1 MTDSSTASSD
11 TTVSCPEAI
20 KFGESGMNGKAL
32 IAYFSASGTTARI
45 AMEMA
50 DATDADLYEI
60 RPSQPYTE
68 ADLDW
73 TNKGSRSTMEMSDIS
88 CRPALAEPVPDLS
101 QYDTI
106 IVGFP
111 IWWYVEPRIVDTF
124 LDMCDIAG
132 RTIVPFATSGG
143 SGIERAE
150 INLRSNY
157 PQAIWNKG
165 RLLRSGDAAEWAKGV
180 LLE

>member
-20 KFGESGMNGKAL
+20 KIGESEMNGKAL

-111 IWWYVEPRIVDTF
+111 I
-124 LDMCDIAG
+124 
-132 RTIVPFATSGG
+132 
-143 SGIERAE
+143 
-150 INLRSNY
+150 
-157 PQAIWNKG
+157 
-165 RLLRSGDAAEWAKGV
+165 
-180 LLE
+180 